1 MYKGEVSIAQD
12 SLSSFLHVAE
22 MLQVRGLSESQDL
35 IPTIAEKNIITA
47 PVTTQTESLFIS
59 VPEGNK
65 ILFTTPAIA
74 TQHVPELIKSPI
86 KPQQQQQQAI
96 SQPQQIQVQQKKND
110 FLDQGGIGLKRKRP
124 TIKENRNVRTNNN
137 ATNQYVTETLETFT
151 NKPETTTMIVDENGK
166 ESVYGTFLIAF
177 KFDIEIY

>member
-35 IPTIAEKNIITA
+35 IPAITEKNIIT

-65 ILFTTPAIA
+65 ILFTTPAVS
-74 TQHVPELIKSPI
+74 QQVPELIKTPM
-86 KPQQQQQQAI
+86 KQQQQQH
-96 SQPQQIQVQQKKND
+96 PQQQTQTQQIHVQVQQKKTD
-110 FLDQGGIGLKRKRP
+110 FLDQSGIAAKRKKP
-124 TIKENRNVRTNNN
+124 NVKETRTFKTNN
-137 ATNQYVTETLETFT
+137 TTQFVTENIETF
-151 NKPETTTMIVDENGK
+151 NKQDAMIVDESGK
-166 ESVYGTFLIAF
+166 ESVYG
-177 KFDIEIY
+177 E